1 MTALHS
7 RLFSSPLEERV
18 RAFAA
23 MPPTWR
29 GTVRGNLVGA
39 ILSAVVTLPMSMGLG
54 ALAFSPFGPD
64 FVARGV
70 LAALYSVAFMGL
82 VAIVVGA
89 RGVAI
94 YAPRSLVAFMIASVG
109 SGLFLQAKWLPP
121 GPDAL
126 EAAILLTLALAGLFQ
141 LCFGLARFA
150 KIVKFIPTPVMAGFQ
165 NSASL
170 VVMSSQLAVMLG
182 LASAP
187 HAGHWREAL
196 SDIRPLGVL
205 VAAATLALV
214 FRGSRITKR
223 VPPLVLGLAGGT
235 ILHQLLALAGLGER
249 LGPALGNIPVAV
261 PDGRELANIL
271 SLTVAPGFL
280 EALPAIVAGAMSI
293 AVVSS
298 LDVLINAKIVENLTR
313 RRGNGTQEL
322 INVGSANLVTPLMG
336 GISGSISLA
345 STTTAVRGGATN
357 SLALLF
363 HALLFL
369 VMIPLV
375 APALGHIPRAVIG
388 ALVFYAGT
396 QLFDRWSLELARRV
410 VSRKAVQ
417 WRSVSVDLAVIVVVA
432 AVALSGNIMAAVLL
446 GVSIAVVVFM
456 LRMSRSVI
464 RRERY
469 ADAINSRRA
478 REASDGGLLAS
489 HGRAIL
495 AIELEG
501 PLFFASAEL
510 LYNRLDAAPG
520 EGVRYAILDL
530 ARVTELDSTG
540 ARILLQADE
549 RLRAAKC
556 RLVTCGADARPELL
570 ALLIDHG
577 VAEAFT
583 HDRMFRDLDHALEW
597 CENDLLASLR
607 STVAGGEYPFERL
620 DLLRGIDGADR
631 EALRPALSRREYEA
645 GEVVFRQADEGD
657 ALYLIARGSASVWLR
672 DAGAGE
678 RRVVTFSQGTFF
690 GEMAL
695 LDRERRSATVTA
707 DEGLVC
713 YVLERAGFDEL
724 SRSHPHAVQSLLLNM
739 GRELSLRIRRAN
751 RTLSELA

>member
-1 MTALHS
+1 VTPLRS
-7 RLFSSPLEERV
+7 RLFSSPLEEKV

-23 MPPTWR
+23 MPPAWR

-54 ALAFSPFGPD
+54 ALAFSPFGPE
-64 FVARGV
+64 FVTRGV

-82 VAIVVGA
+82 VAILVGA

-94 YAPRSLVAFMIASVG
+94 YAPRSLVAFMIASV
-109 SGLFLQAKWLPP
+109 SAGLFLKASWLPP

-150 KIVKFIPTPVMAGFQ
+150 KVVKFIPTPVMAGFQ

-170 VVMSSQLAVMLG
+170 VVMSSQLPVMLG
-182 LASAP
+182 LAS
-187 HAGHWREAL
+187 HASWRAAL
-196 SDIRPLGVL
+196 SGMRPLSVL

-214 FRGSRITKR
+214 FRGARITKR
-223 VPPLVLGLAGGT
+223 IPALVLGLVGGT
-235 ILHQLLALAGLGER
+235 ILYQVLVFAGFGSE
-249 LGPALGNIPVAV
+249 LGPALGAIPVAI
-261 PDGRELANIL
+261 PDGRELSNIL
-271 SLTVAPGFL
+271 SLTLAPGFL

-322 INVGSANLVTPLMG
+322 INVGSANLATPLLG

-357 SLALLF
+357 CLALLF

-410 VSRKAVQ
+410 ATRKSVQ
-417 WRSVSVDLAVIVVVA
+417 WRSVLVDLGVIVTVA
-432 AVALSGNIMAAVLL
+432 AIALSGSIMAAVLV
-446 GVSIAVVVFM
+446 GVTIAVVVFM
-456 LRMSRSVI
+456 LRMSRGVI

-469 ADAINSRRA
+469 GDAINSRRA
-478 REASDGGLLAS
+478 REASDGGLLVS

-501 PLFFASAEL
+501 PLFFASSEL
-510 LYNRLDAAPG
+510 LYTRIDAAPA
-520 EGVRYAILDL
+520 EGVRYVVLDL
-530 ARVTELDSTG
+530 GRVTELDSTG
-540 ARILLQADE
+540 ARILMQADE
-549 RLRAAKC
+549 RLRAVKC
-556 RLVTCGADARPELL
+556 RLVLCGAEARPELI
-570 ALLIDHG
+570 ALLLDHG

-583 HDRMFRDLDHALEW
+583 RERMFRDLDHALEW
-597 CENDLLASLR
+597 CENDLLATLR
-607 STVAGGEYPFERL
+607 SAVDGGEYPFERL
-620 DLLRGIDGADR
+620 DLLRGIAGDDR
-631 EALRPALSRREYEA
+631 EALGSALARREYA
-645 GEVVFRQADEGD
+645 PGEVVFSQADEGD
-657 ALYLIARGSASVWLR
+657 ALYLIARGSASVWLH
-672 DAGAGE
+672 DPASGG

-695 LDRERRSATVTA
+695 LDRESRSATVTA
-707 DEGLVC
+707 DGSLVC

-724 SRSHPHAVQSLLLNM
+724 SRSHPHAIQALLLNM
-739 GRELSLRIRRAN
+739 GRELSLRMRRAN
-751 RTLSELA
+751 RALSELA

>member
-1 MTALHS
+1 VTSLRS
-7 RLFSSPLEERV
+7 RLFSSPLEEKV
-18 RAFAA
+18 RAFAT
-23 MPPTWR
+23 MPPAWR

-39 ILSAVVTLPMSMGLG
+39 MLSAVVTLPMSMGLG

-82 VAIVVGA
+82 VAILVGA

-94 YAPRSLVAFMIASVG
+94 YAPRSLVAFMIASVA
-109 SGLFLQAKWLPP
+109 SGLFLRASWLPP

-150 KIVKFIPTPVMAGFQ
+150 KVVKFIPTPVMAGFQ

-170 VVMSSQLAVMLG
+170 VVMLSQLHVMLG
-182 LASAP
+182 LSSHP
-187 HAGHWREAL
+187 PPGQWHAAL
-196 SDIRPLGVL
+196 SDVRPLSVL
-205 VAAATLALV
+205 VAAVTLALV
-214 FRGSRITKR
+214 MRGGRITRR

-235 ILHQLLALAGLGER
+235 IAYHVLAVAGFGSL
-249 LGPALGNIPVAV
+249 LGPTLGNIPVAI
-261 PDGRELANIL
+261 PDGHELANIL
-271 SLTVAPGFL
+271 SLTLAPGFID
-280 EALPAIVAGAMSI
+280 ALPAILAGAMSI

-298 LDVLINAKIVENLTR
+298 LDVLINAKIVENVTR

-322 INVGSANLVTPLMG
+322 INVGSANLVTPLLG

-369 VMIPLV
+369 VMVPLV
-375 APALGHIPRAVIG
+375 APVLGHIPRAVIG

-396 QLFDRWSLELARRV
+396 LLFDRWSLELAKRV

-417 WRSVSVDLAVIVVVA
+417 WRGIFVDLAVIVVVA
-432 AVALSGNIMAAVLL
+432 AVALSGEIMVAVLL
-446 GVSIAVVVFM
+446 GVTIAVVVFM

-469 ADAINSRRA
+469 GDALNSRRA

-510 LYNRLDAAPG
+510 LYNRIDAAPA
-520 EGVRYAILDL
+520 EGVRYVVLDL

-540 ARILLQADE
+540 AKILLQADE
-549 RLRAAKC
+549 RLRGAKC
-556 RLVTCGADARPELL
+556 RLVMCGADARPELL

-577 VAEAFT
+577 VAEVFT
-583 HDRMFRDLDHALEW
+583 HEHMFRDLDHALEW
-597 CENDLLASLR
+597 CEDELLASLR
-607 STVAGGEYPFERL
+607 SCVDGGEYPFERL
-620 DLLRGIDGADR
+620 DLLRGIGGPDR
-631 EALRPALSRREYEA
+631 EVLRSALSRREYAA
-645 GEVVFRQADEGD
+645 GDVVFRQGDESD
-657 ALYLIARGSASVWLR
+657 ALYVIASGSASVWLR
-672 DAGAGE
+672 DPASGE
-678 RRVVTFSQGTFF
+678 RRLVTFSQGTFF

-695 LDRERRSATVTA
+695 LDRERRSATVAA
-707 DEGLVC
+707 DDGLVC
-713 YVLERAGFDEL
+713 YVLERAGFEQL
-724 SRSHPHAVQSLLLNM
+724 ALSHPHAVLSLLLNM
-739 GRELSLRIRRAN
+739 GRELSLRMRRAN